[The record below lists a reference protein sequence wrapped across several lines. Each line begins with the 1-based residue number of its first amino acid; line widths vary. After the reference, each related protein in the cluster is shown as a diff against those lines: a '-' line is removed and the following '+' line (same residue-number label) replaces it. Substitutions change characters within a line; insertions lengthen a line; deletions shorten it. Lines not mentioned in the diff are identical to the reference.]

1 MKTEEELRQFCEKR
15 LAEKQ
20 KSLEDLRIKTY
31 KKYST
36 LFLSAIIVIS
46 LLTFFL
52 FLLNI
57 VVFVMF
63 IVGFLILSIGGTAL
77 YLNNIRKE
85 YNSICKNEIITE
97 IIKFYNTNLTYDQNK
112 GIMQQAVEI
121 SRLFDPSKNYESRDY
136 VEGQMGKTFIQ
147 FSYVQFDIADI
158 TYSSS
163 FNGIFMI
170 ASFNKYFN
178 GNYIVLPETHFTPTG
193 KTMLSDILVRAKLD
207 VSEVIKLEDPEFNQ
221 LFRVYGSDQLE
232 ARYIITPAMMS
243 RMIDFHSRVNNNVYF
258 SFTRSRFFMSFDSG
272 DRKIFEPS
280 LSSPLQL
287 DEIMQWAREIG
298 YAINIVDEFNL
309 NSHIWSKQ

>member
-1 MKTEEELRQFCEKR
+1 MKTEEELKEFCEKK

-20 KSLEDLRIKTY
+20 VSLEDLRIKTN
-31 KKYST
+31 KRYSAF
-36 LFLSAIIVIS
+36 LLSALVVIP
-46 LLTFFL
+46 LVAYLL
-52 FLLNI
+52 FLLNAA
-57 VVFVMF
+57 VFVIL

-77 YLNNIRKE
+77 YLNSIRKE
-85 YNSICKNEIITE
+85 YNNICKNEIITE

-121 SRLFDPSKNYESRDY
+121 SRLFDPSRNYESRDY
-136 VEGQMGKTFIQ
+136 VEGQMEKTFIQ
-147 FSYVQFDIADI
+147 FSYIQFDIADL

-178 GNYIVLPETHFTPTG
+178 GNYIVLPEDRFNPMG
-193 KTMLSDILVRAKLD
+193 KTMVSDLLVRAKLD
-207 VSEVIKLEDPEFNQ
+207 VTEVIKLENPEFNQ
-221 LFRVYGSDQLE
+221 LFRVYGSDQVE

-243 RMIDFHSRVNNNVYF
+243 RMIDFHSQVNNNVYF
-258 SFTRSRFFMSFDSG
+258 SFTRSRFFMAFDSG

-287 DEIMQWAREIG
+287 NEIMQWAREIG
-298 YAINIVDEFNL
+298 YAINIVEEFNL
-309 NSHIWSKQ
+309 NTHIWSKR